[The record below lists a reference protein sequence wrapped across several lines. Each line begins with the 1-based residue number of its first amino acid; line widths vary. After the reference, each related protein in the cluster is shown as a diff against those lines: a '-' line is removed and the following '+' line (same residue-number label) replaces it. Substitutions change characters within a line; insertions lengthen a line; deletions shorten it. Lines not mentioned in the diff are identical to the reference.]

1 VTYASG
7 GFSASLAARYQSGTP
22 LEVEEDDLVDLME
35 RPGAELVNFDSGRVR
50 PYAVIDLAVAQT
62 LHRGSRTETSVR
74 IGVMNLT
81 NRDYALNFGNPFSGT
96 HFGAPRSVRA
106 ELRIGLH

>member
-1 VTYASG
+1 
-7 GFSASLAARYQSGTP
+7 
-22 LEVEEDDLVDLME
+22 
-35 RPGAELVNFDSGRVR
+35 
-50 PYAVIDLAVAQT
+50 YAVIDLAVAQT